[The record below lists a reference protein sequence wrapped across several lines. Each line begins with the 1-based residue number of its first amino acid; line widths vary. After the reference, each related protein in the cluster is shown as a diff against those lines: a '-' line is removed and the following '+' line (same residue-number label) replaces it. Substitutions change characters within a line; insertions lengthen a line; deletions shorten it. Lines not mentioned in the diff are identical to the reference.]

1 MFNFQGSDSFLNS
14 PLLLSNSFIISH
26 LFEFVKYFFKI
37 SFDFFR
43 LVSFS
48 LFWDATF
55 ILYHTL
61 LHLSSTFSKF
71 LLIFS
76 WLPFVWYCMLS
87 LYSVFALVLL
97 LRFSG
102 IPLGSLNLRFAR
114 AALSWVSF
122 IIIRFSTAFVNPFL
136 TDFLSLVIS
145 CIEYS
150 LRIIRLLCLHNDVVS
165 I

>member
-1 MFNFQGSDSFLNS
+1 MFNFQGSDLISS
-14 PLLLSNSFIISH
+14 LLLSNSFIISP

-76 WLPFVWYCMLS
+76 WPLLSCMIYFFVCFLFTWALHFSFSVRSLEYLS
-87 LYSVFALVLL
+87 VRLAFGYSFVSPRESALL
-97 LRFSG
+97 LY
-102 IPLGSLNLRFAR
+102 
-114 AALSWVSF
+114 
-122 IIIRFSTAFVNPFL
+122 AF
-136 TDFLSLVIS
+136 
-145 CIEYS
+145 
-150 LRIIRLLCLHNDVVS
+150 RLLLSTLFWHFFWVC
-165 I
+165 